1 MSTDLESKLA
11 WVLEKTL
18 GELADEETGE
28 LSEEDALRVSRTI
41 RETLALDDC
50 WLNSKEPYVI
60 ADFIC
65 QNVEGRSMSAAARL
79 VDSLTDQQVADLMW
93 GDVFQALLAG
103 QYKDIDG
110 LANENYLEKN
120 APQAAASATT
130 IVDSAI
136 ACLAA
141 MAD

>member
-1 MSTDLESKLA
+1 
-11 WVLEKTL
+11 
-18 GELADEETGE
+18 
-28 LSEEDALRVSRTI
+28 
-41 RETLALDDC
+41 
-50 WLNSKEPYVI
+50 
-60 ADFIC
+60 
-65 QNVEGRSMSAAARL
+65 MSAAARL
-79 VDSLTDQQVADLMW
+79 VDSLTDQQVAELMW

-120 APQAAASATT
+120 APQPAAIATT